1 MPEKRMTAEPPVT
14 VDDLV
19 LGLLYAEPDRPVK
32 GGLMMMKL
40 LFLIGKEIEPELDQ
54 LLSFF
59 PKDFGPYSQKVA
71 SSLNRLEQTSLVSSR
86 KSAAE
91 SGDLERTDFKLT
103 SLGRERARVAFDR
116 LRPET
121 RAKVQQLRRGAEEL
135 GYSGILRYVYSK
147 YPEYADSSKIREDYQ
162 VDY

>member
-1 MPEKRMTAEPPVT
+1 MPENRKAPESPVT

-19 LGLLYAEPDRPVK
+19 LGLLYAEQDRPVK

-40 LFLIGKEIEPELDQ
+40 LFLVGKEIEPGVDQ
-54 LLSFF
+54 MLSFF

-71 SSLNRLEQTSLVSSR
+71 SSLNRLEQKSLITSR

-91 SGDLERTDFKLT
+91 SGDLERTDFRLT
-103 SLGRERARVAFDR
+103 PEGKERARLAFEK

-121 RAKVQQLRRGAEEL
+121 RAKVHQLRRGAEEF

-147 YPEYADSSKIREDYQ
+147 YPEYADSSKIKEEYQ